1 MKNIVSCISA
11 KDLLTY
17 AFQSSVYYNSETN
30 IYIISKKFTKL
41 ILTLILFFRKH
52 NCNFIFVDEHNLL
65 NYIGINNF
73 NHLITDLNK
82 DLSPK
87 KNWYKQQILKY
98 AIGLYIN
105 CDYIIIDADTF
116 PTQINNLVNLSF
128 KTRFFNAETSG
139 IYMPYEETFNTI
151 FKTSGSSKYDFVCEV
166 FPIEIKA
173 LKNMISQIELVN
185 NDLWYNVIIKS
196 SRHLIGFSE
205 YQTYGRFCY
214 ENHVYNSLTIFPSN
228 RHFGKSQLSIFKTL
242 EKKYNFISFES
253 YDMPDNLTRILYYLL
268 YKPYFF
274 LTKLF
279 KL

>member
-1 MKNIVSCISA
+1 MLNIATCVSA
-11 KDLLTY
+11 KDLITY
-17 AFQSSVYYNSETN
+17 LFQSRIYYKSNIQ
-30 IYIISKKFTKL
+30 IYIISKPFVRIVMKL
-41 ILTLILFFRKH
+41 HLFFFRYK
-52 NCNFIFVDEHNLL
+52 CNFIFINETNLL
-65 NYIGINNF
+65 DNLGIDNF
-73 NHLITDLNK
+73 SNLILKLNK
-82 DLSPK
+82 CLLPK
-87 KNWYKQQILKY
+87 ANWYKQQILKY

-116 PTQINNLVNLSF
+116 PTEINNVINLSF
-128 KTRFFNAETSG
+128 KTRFFNVETSD
-139 IYMPYEETFNTI
+139 IYIPYEETFNSI
-151 FKTSGSSKYDFVCEV
+151 FKTSGASKHDFVCEV
-166 FPIEIKA
+166 FPIEIVV

-196 SRHLIGFSE
+196 SIHLIGFSE
-205 YQTYGRFCY
+205 YQTYGRFCH